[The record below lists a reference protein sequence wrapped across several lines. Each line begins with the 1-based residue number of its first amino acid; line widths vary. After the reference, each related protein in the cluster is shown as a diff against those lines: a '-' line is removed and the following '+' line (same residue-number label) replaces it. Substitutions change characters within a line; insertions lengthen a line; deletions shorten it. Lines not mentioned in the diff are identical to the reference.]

1 MYRFEF
7 LQESKVV
14 VRISKKFARGFDLKL
29 KKAAYVI
36 GLIYDVKLV
45 TENLIEQM
53 LGRGCREQGV
63 PEGKMI
69 FCHDRDV
76 T

>member
-1 MYRFEF
+1 M
-7 LQESKVV
+7 
-14 VRISKKFARGFDLKL
+14 KL
-29 KKAAYVI
+29 KKAAFVI

-69 FCHDRDV
+69 FVHDRDV